1 MKKSSLK
8 VWHVGC
14 LSRGLGVARSVVKT
28 VFEFEVPVQRKR
40 PKTCKNRSFNG
51 LALICVVFG
60 PYLLAGIVNSKTV
73 FTTVLA
79 TLRPLDRHPTCH
91 TFGKLFFVLYSG
103 SKKFSSQ
110 KGGVQLGSDSILV
123 FCK

>member
-1 MKKSSLK
+1 M
-8 VWHVGC
+8 
-14 LSRGLGVARSVVKT
+14 ARSVVKT
-28 VFEFEVPVQRKR
+28 VFEFEVPVRRKR

-79 TLRPLDRHPTCH
+79 TLRPLNRHPTCH
-91 TFGKLFFVLYSG
+91 TFGKLFFVLNNGLKNYS
-103 SKKFSSQ
+103 SL
-110 KGGVQLGSDSILV
+110 KGGV
-123 FCK
+123 

>member
-1 MKKSSLK
+1 M
-8 VWHVGC
+8 
-14 LSRGLGVARSVVKT
+14 ARSVVKT
-28 VFEFEVPVQRKR
+28 VFEFEVPVRRKR

-91 TFGKLFFVLYSG
+91 TFGKLFFVLNSGLKNYS
-103 SKKFSSQ
+103 SL
-110 KGGVQLGSDSILV
+110 KGGV
-123 FCK
+123 

>member
-1 MKKSSLK
+1 M
-8 VWHVGC
+8 
-14 LSRGLGVARSVVKT
+14 ARSVVKT

-73 FTTVLA
+73 FTTVAILLVNFFLCSIVGQKIFKSKRGGPIGVGFNSSFLQM
-79 TLRPLDRHPTCH
+79 TIHMSEHKNLGWPCLLRN
-91 TFGKLFFVLYSG
+91 FFIV
-103 SKKFSSQ
+103 
-110 KGGVQLGSDSILV
+110 
-123 FCK
+123 

>member
-1 MKKSSLK
+1 M
-8 VWHVGC
+8 
-14 LSRGLGVARSVVKT
+14 ARSVVKT
-28 VFEFEVPVQRKR
+28 VFEFEVPVRRKR

-79 TLRPLDRHPTCH
+79 TLRPLDKHPTCH
-91 TFGKLFFVLYSG
+91 TFGKLFFVLNSGLKNYS
-103 SKKFSSQ
+103 SL

>member
-1 MKKSSLK
+1 M
-8 VWHVGC
+8 
-14 LSRGLGVARSVVKT
+14 ARSVVKT
-28 VFEFEVPVQRKR
+28 VFEFEVPVRRKR

-79 TLRPLDRHPTCH
+79 TLRPLDRHLTCH
-91 TFGKLFFVLYSG
+91 TFGKLFFVLSSG
-103 SKKFSSQ
+103 SKKFQ
-110 KGGVQLGSDSILV
+110 VKKGGSNRGPIQ
-123 FCK
+123 F

>member
-1 MKKSSLK
+1 M
-8 VWHVGC
+8 
-14 LSRGLGVARSVVKT
+14 ARCVVKM

-60 PYLLAGIVNSKTV
+60 PYLLAGIVNSKMV

-79 TLRPLDRHPTCH
+79 RLRPLDRHPTCH
-91 TFGKLFFVLYSG
+91 TFGKLFLYSTVG
-103 SKKFSSQ
+103 
-110 KGGVQLGSDSILV
+110 
-123 FCK
+123 

>member
-1 MKKSSLK
+1 M
-8 VWHVGC
+8 
-14 LSRGLGVARSVVKT
+14 ARRVVKT
-28 VFEFEVPVQRKR
+28 LFEFKVLVQRKH
-40 PKTCKNRSFNG
+40 PKTCKNRLSNG
-51 LALICVVFG
+51 LVLICVVFG

-91 TFGKLFFVLYSG
+91 TFGKLFFVLNSGLKNYS
-103 SKKFSSQ
+103 SL